1 MSMDESFPNLS
12 RLAQMRTE
20 ELHEFVL
27 QFKLHDCHG
36 PTKMKD
42 VHNESKS

>member
-1 MSMDESFPNLS
+1 MSKDESFPNLS
-12 RLAQMRTE
+12 RLAQTRAG

-27 QFKLHDCHG
+27 KFKLHDCHG

-42 VHNESKS
+42 VHNERKS